1 MNSIIS
7 PILLIIKIE
16 AHSNL
21 SEITQVVL
29 ETECILKPV
38 WLSSSIK
45 FLILNSFDQ
54 DQFIIAYG

>member
-38 WLSSSIK
+38 LIKINSSQLRDELHDP
-45 FLILNSFDQ
+45 F
-54 DQFIIAYG
+54 

>member
-54 DQFIIAYG
+54 DQFIIAYR

>member
-1 MNSIIS
+1 MNSIIV

-29 ETECILKPV
+29 ETECIHKPV

-45 FLILNSFDQ
+45 FLILKSFDQ
-54 DQFIIAYG
+54 DQFIIA

>member
-1 MNSIIS
+1 MNSVII

-54 DQFIIAYG
+54 DQFITA

>member
-7 PILLIIKIE
+7 PILLIIKTE

>member
-1 MNSIIS
+1 MNSIIV

-45 FLILNSFDQ
+45 FLILKSFDQ
-54 DQFIIAYG
+54 DQFIIA

>member
-1 MNSIIS
+1 MNSIII
-7 PILLIIKIE
+7 PILLIINIE

-29 ETECILKPV
+29 KTECILKPV

-54 DQFIIAYG
+54 DQFITA